1 MGLGPNGTINGI
13 KKKKVSGNL
22 CPDSSLAPRLSLT
35 LVDYEHTNIL
45 TMFYTSQRVSVLI
58 IVKAE

>member
-1 MGLGPNGTINGI
+1 M
-13 KKKKVSGNL
+13 SDDL
-22 CPDSSLAPRLSLT
+22 CPDSSLAPRLSLA